1 METHS
6 LSFPIEAVFIEWI
19 NIFLLYAAY
28 WMEPP
33 PRQTGHTVVAGRAY
47 ILLFFKMMK
56 DQLNRPIEALF
67 LILLNKKK
75 QQLN

>member
-1 METHS
+1 
-6 LSFPIEAVFIEWI
+6 
-19 NIFLLYAAY
+19 
-28 WMEPP
+28 MEPP
-33 PRQTGHTVVAGRAY
+33 PRQTGHMVVAGRAY

-67 LILLNKKK
+67 LFLLNKKK